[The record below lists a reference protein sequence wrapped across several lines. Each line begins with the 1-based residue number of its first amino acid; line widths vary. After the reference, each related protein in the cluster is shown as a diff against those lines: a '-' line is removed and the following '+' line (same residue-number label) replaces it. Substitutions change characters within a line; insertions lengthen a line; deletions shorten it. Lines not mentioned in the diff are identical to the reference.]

1 MTKEF
6 LKLVAEN
13 QNLPIIPM
21 VYYEVV
27 GDGCGRWL
35 GEFGRA
41 YVGEYALY
49 DDRYYDDRDEFKE
62 RYYDINAEALEE
74 KFEYNPRIN
83 DFTVSQNKYTRLDLE
98 INTFNEK
105 RLEEY
110 LDKVADEYFTKA
122 IIVNIDLPYI
132 KTIY

>member
-6 LKLVAEN
+6 LKLVEEN
-13 QNLPIIPM
+13 PDLPVVPM
-21 VYYEVV
+21 VDYEIV
-27 GDGCGRWL
+27 GDGYGRWL
-35 GEFGRA
+35 GAFGHA

-49 DDRYYDDRDEFKE
+49 DDRYYDDREEFKE
-62 RYYDINAEALEE
+62 RYYDNNDEDLEE
-74 KFEYNPRIN
+74 RFGYNPRIN
-83 DFTVSQNKYTRLDLE
+83 DFTVAQNKYTELDLE

-122 IIVNIDLPYI
+122 IIVNIDLP
-132 KTIY
+132 

>member
-13 QNLPIIPM
+13 PDLPIVPM
-21 VYYEVV
+21 VYYDVV
-27 GDGCGRWL
+27 GDGCGRWM
-35 GEFGRA
+35 GAFGRA

-49 DDRYYDDRDEFKE
+49 GDRYYDDRDEFKE
-62 RYYDINAEALEE
+62 RYYDMNDETLEE

-83 DFTVSQNKYTRLDLE
+83 NFTVSQNKYTKLDLE

-122 IIVNIDLPYI
+122 IIVNIDLP
-132 KTIY
+132 